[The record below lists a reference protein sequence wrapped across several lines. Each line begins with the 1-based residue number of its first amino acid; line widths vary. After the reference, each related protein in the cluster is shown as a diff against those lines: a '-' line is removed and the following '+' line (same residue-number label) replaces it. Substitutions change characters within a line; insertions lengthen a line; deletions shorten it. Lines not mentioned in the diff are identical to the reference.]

1 MKFAKRK
8 EVDIR
13 QTALLDKSK
22 KEKSNKKIM
31 LLVECC
37 LILYILVRI
46 VLVKLIGVKKGR
58 CVTLKYFCIL
68 IKFSRK
74 HRLFIGP

>member
-13 QTALLDKSK
+13 QTALLDRSK
-22 KEKSNKKIM
+22 KEKSNKKII

-37 LILYILVRI
+37 LILCILVRI
-46 VLVKLIGVKKGR
+46 VLVKLIGINKGG
-58 CVTLKYFCIL
+58 V
-68 IKFSRK
+68 S
-74 HRLFIGP
+74 H